1 MVDLTPRQQHLL
13 RFIALQVSKNGW
25 APSIKE
31 MCAHFRWASTHTAF
45 IHLTQLSKKGAIE
58 RLKGASRAIRITP
71 AGRGSL

>member
-1 MVDLTPRQQHLL
+1 MVDLTDRQRAVLAYVH
-13 RFIALQVSKNGW
+13 REISRNGW

-45 IHLTQLSKKGAIE
+45 IHLETLKRKGAIE